1 MKWLLIGVLA
11 LTALAS
17 GCGKSNNTG
26 YECPTCEGEVAK
38 DAPQCVHCGQVFLFN
53 DVHPRALKTFFG
65 QLRMNDAAKL
75 ERLQKNDDAK
85 IQLQAL
91 SLPLAKFKF
100 DTGDYPS
107 NDAGLGALL
116 TAPGDV
122 SEERWRGPYLP
133 TKLEPDPWGN
143 EYDYELTSE
152 GFRIWSNG
160 PDANSNK
167 DDISVTSYDSQ

>member
-1 MKWLLIGVLA
+1 M
-11 LTALAS
+11 LTR
-17 GCGKSNNTG
+17 TR
-26 YECPTCEGEVAK
+26 
-38 DAPQCVHCGQVFLFN
+38 Q
-53 DVHPRALKTFFG
+53 R
-65 QLRMNDAAKL
+65 
-75 ERLQKNDDAK
+75 KNDRIGFTLMEVLLVMAILVILGSVVVMNFSKVFDDAKEDNAK

-91 SLPLAKFKF
+91 KIPLGMFKLH
-100 DTGDYPS
+100 TGNFPS

-152 GFRIWSNG
+152 GYRIWSNG

-167 DDISVTSYDSQ
+167 DDISVTSYDS

>member
-1 MKWLLIGVLA
+1 M
-11 LTALAS
+11 LTR
-17 GCGKSNNTG
+17 TR
-26 YECPTCEGEVAK
+26 
-38 DAPQCVHCGQVFLFN
+38 Q
-53 DVHPRALKTFFG
+53 R
-65 QLRMNDAAKL
+65 
-75 ERLQKNDDAK
+75 KNDRIGFTLMEVLLVMAILVILGSVVVMNFSKVFDDAKEDNAK

-91 SLPLAKFKF
+91 KIPLGMFKLH
-100 DTGDYPS
+100 TGNFPS

-152 GFRIWSNG
+152 GYRIWSNG
-160 PDANSNK
+160 PDPNDDK
-167 DDISVTSYDSQ
+167 DDISVTSYDS